1 MRLSPVFRPPVT
13 VSRLAVP
20 FVVAIGLLSS
30 VPDLGRALA
39 ADEPKAAVAA
49 DPGDKAAKPA
59 RDPAHPVRPI
69 GHEFM
74 TALALWCTVLV
85 IGLGLLAMIV
95 VWGRSVR
102 TLARRKPIPPT
113 APDPLWYLKTKPPA
127 PAGSA
132 PIDTSQRTDDSD
144 PGSENSS
151 PNPP

>member
-1 MRLSPVFRPPVT
+1 MRLSSVFRPHVIA
-13 VSRLAVP
+13 SRLTALLLSSMP
-20 FVVAIGLLSS
+20 FLVALGLLSS
-30 VPDLGRALA
+30 IADLGRALA
-39 ADEPKAAVAA
+39 AEEPKAAVAT
-49 DPGDKAAKPA
+49 DPGNNAAKPA

-69 GHEFM
+69 GREFM

-113 APDPLWYLKTKPPA
+113 APDPLWYLKAKPPA

-132 PIDTSQRTDDSD
+132 PIDTSHRTDDSD
-144 PGSENSS
+144 PGSEN
-151 PNPP
+151 